1 MTMFTANDESSMYP
15 KCPRVD
21 TTPFATSISIRTP
34 ARGTSRVATERYTSS
49 SIAMMRQIVT
59 IVTLFRLALAMLS
72 VSEASGA
79 APLT

>member
-15 KCPRVD
+15 RCPRVEV
-21 TTPFATSISIRTP
+21 TPFATSISIRTP
-34 ARGTSRVATERYTSS
+34 SNGTIRMEGLRYTSS
-49 SIAMMRQIVT
+49 NSTMMRMIVT
-59 IVTLFRLALAMLS
+59 IVTLFRLALAILS